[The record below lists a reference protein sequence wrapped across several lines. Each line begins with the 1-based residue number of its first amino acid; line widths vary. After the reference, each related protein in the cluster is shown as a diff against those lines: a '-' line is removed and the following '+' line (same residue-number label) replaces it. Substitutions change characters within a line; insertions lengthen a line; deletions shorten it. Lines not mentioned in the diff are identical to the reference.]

1 MQKRKIPKSN
11 QPISIDV
18 VQDALDDLFASQFA
32 PTEESISQM
41 MSSVISNSI
50 ELSKLVIDN
59 RVRNSEKLQD
69 EDIYDIYKKSIKVA
83 MQAMEP
89 QGKF

>member
-1 MQKRKIPKSN
+1 MQKRKIHKSN
-11 QPISIDV
+11 QPMPMDAI
-18 VQDALDDLFASQFA
+18 QDALDDIFMGQFA
-32 PTEESISQM
+32 PTGDSISQM

-69 EDIYDIYKKSIKVA
+69 EDIYNIYNNSLKVA
-83 MQAMEP
+83 LKAMEP
-89 QGKF
+89 QDKF

>member
-1 MQKRKIPKSN
+1 MQKRKIHKSN
-11 QPISIDV
+11 QPMPIDAI
-18 VQDALDDLFASQFA
+18 QDALDDIFMGQFT

-41 MSSVISNSI
+41 MSSVISNSM

>member
-1 MQKRKIPKSN
+1 MQKRKIHKSN
-11 QPISIDV
+11 QPMPMDSI
-18 VQDALDDLFASQFA
+18 QDALDDIFMGGFA
-32 PTEESISQM
+32 PTGESVSQM
-41 MSSVISNSI
+41 VSSVISNSI

-89 QGKF
+89 Q